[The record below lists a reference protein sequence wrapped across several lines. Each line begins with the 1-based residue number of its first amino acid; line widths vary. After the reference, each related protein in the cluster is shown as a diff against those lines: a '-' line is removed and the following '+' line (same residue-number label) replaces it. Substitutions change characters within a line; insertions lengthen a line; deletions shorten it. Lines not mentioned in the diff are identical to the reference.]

1 LKGSLVSISA
11 IDMNLTLAAL
21 SGVFATTLATF
32 ISPSP
37 DSIGS
42 DLQILLHN
50 DLYGNE
56 SSRQDAVIVVG
67 TAGTYRHA
75 EKACTALSESL
86 WTPQADVKTADFLD
100 YLSYRTNHG
109 RGPRHSREASL
120 HPREQHYYV
129 AGSGSHTT
137 CKSIDLPSGK
147 QQSVDC
153 NTKLPALCTQSAHL
167 SYVNI
172 TDTSPERQTRV
183 LSGKAVYTGWR
194 DKLSFRFLGIQ
205 YGSFSQRFT
214 DSSPTLPTGN
224 IDALDFGARCT
235 SRGSRTGP
243 VQGAEDCLFL
253 NIYTPFLPRSHK
265 SKDKLRPVMFW
276 IHGGAFT
283 GGTGSDPTFDG
294 GNLAARGDVV
304 VVTINYR
311 QG

>member
-1 LKGSLVSISA
+1 MVSIVA
-11 IDMNLTLAAL
+11 VDMNLIFAAL
-21 SGVFATTLATF
+21 FGVVGTTLASS
-32 ISPSP
+32 IPPSS

-67 TAGTYRHA
+67 TAGTHKQA
-75 EKACTALSESL
+75 ERACAALSESL
-86 WTPQADVKTADFLD
+86 WTPPADVKTADFLD
-100 YLSYRTNHG
+100 YLSYQTTHG
-109 RGPRHSREASL
+109 KGPRHSREKSL
-120 HPREQHYYV
+120 RPREQHYYV
-129 AGSGSHTT
+129 AGAGSHKA
-137 CKSIDLPSGK
+137 CKTVDLSSGK
-147 QQSVDC
+147 VRPTDC
-153 NTKLPALCTQSAHL
+153 NTKLPALCTQSAPL

-172 TDTSPERQTRV
+172 TDTSPSRRTSV
-183 LSGKAVYTGWR
+183 SSGKAVYTGWR

-205 YGSFSQRFT
+205 YGKFPQRFT
-214 DSSPTLPTGN
+214 DSSPTALNGD
-224 IDALDFGARCT
+224 IDALDFGAQCV

-253 NIYTPFLPRSHK
+253 NIYTPFLPRSHR

-276 IHGGAFT
+276 IHGGAFV

-294 GNLAARGDVV
+294 GNLASRGDVV

-311 QG
+311 

>member
-1 LKGSLVSISA
+1 MVSIVA
-11 IDMNLTLAAL
+11 VDMNLIFAAL
-21 SGVFATTLATF
+21 FGVVGTTLASS
-32 ISPSP
+32 IPPSS

-67 TAGTYRHA
+67 TAGTHKQA
-75 EKACTALSESL
+75 ERACAALSESL
-86 WTPQADVKTADFLD
+86 WTPPADVKTADLLD
-100 YLSYRTNHG
+100 YLSYQTTHG
-109 RGPRHSREASL
+109 KGPRHSREKSL
-120 HPREQHYYV
+120 RPREQHYYV
-129 AGSGSHTT
+129 AGAGSHKA
-137 CKSIDLPSGK
+137 CKSVDLSSGK
-147 QQSVDC
+147 VRPTDC
-153 NTKLPALCTQSAHL
+153 NTKLPALCTQSAPL

-172 TDTSPERQTRV
+172 TDTSPSRRTSV

-194 DKLSFRFLGIQ
+194 DKLSFRFLGIN

-214 DSSPTLPTGN
+214 DSSPTTLTGD
-224 IDALDFGARCT
+224 IDALDFGAQCV

-253 NIYTPFLPRSHK
+253 NIYTPFLPRSHR

-276 IHGGAFT
+276 IHGGAFV

-294 GNLAARGDVV
+294 GNLASRGDVV

-311 QG
+311 